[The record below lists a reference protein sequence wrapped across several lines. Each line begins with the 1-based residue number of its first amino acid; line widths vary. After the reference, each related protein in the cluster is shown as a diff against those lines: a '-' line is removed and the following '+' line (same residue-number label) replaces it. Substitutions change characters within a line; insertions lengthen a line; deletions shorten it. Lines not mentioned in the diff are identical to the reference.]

1 MSMFDFLTDDDYK
14 TIDDIVNETIGN
26 IDENPK
32 LQLFYAD
39 IFKSAIDS
47 GEEFAIDLFHHFNF
61 DLIRENV
68 LVYIV
73 SKYDEENPIQFIKIA
88 ELANETQSSDFI
100 ISMFKECIFIFEEL
114 LKSENIEVLPPV
126 FSVLTK
132 VFQNCPECSV
142 ILGEVISITEIDEI
156 LFNQLKN
163 NEICEEGSAFLE
175 EFIMSYKKF
184 EKIHN
189 RDINNLIELHD
200 IASSIEDTSTK
211 FMLTIRTILAKF
223 MFKSKLYKEFEP
235 IFHLI
240 MDLVKAGEN
249 EYLLCFMQCFSHIII
264 SPFFKPTFDEME
276 IIFSYLENDDDPY
289 VSILSW
295 KCLYKAISFKFE
307 FIPLDSFMRQILE
320 PSNYQILPAKA
331 KLYYNAIF
339 ISIVEKLD
347 SVNINE
353 LPMGW
358 FFDIVENSFLIA
370 NDYLYSTINV
380 FNVLFKLYDNTDT
393 PQDFINYIQDS
404 PIIQEEMDENMETLL
419 THANDESFFAPLIKT
434 N

>member
-1 MSMFDFLTDDDYK
+1 MSMFLTDDDYK
-14 TIDDIVNETIGN
+14 HIDDIVIESHGK

-32 LQLFYAD
+32 SQLFYAD

-163 NEICEEGSAFLE
+163 NE
-175 EFIMSYKKF
+175 
-184 EKIHN
+184 
-189 RDINNLIELHD
+189 ELRV
-200 IASSIEDTSTK
+200 
-211 FMLTIRTILAKF
+211 L
-223 MFKSKLYKEFEP
+223 
-235 IFHLI
+235 
-240 MDLVKAGEN
+240 
-249 EYLLCFMQCFSHIII
+249 III
-264 SPFFKPTFDEME
+264 PSRLQERRILNDTETSKDKQAHEISYEHQFIENYEDFDVVNRHIDFDKVNKILDKERQKVDHYLQE
-276 IIFSYLENDDDPY
+276 IVQE
-289 VSILSW
+289 VEEKKW
-295 KCLYKAISFKFE
+295 K
-307 FIPLDSFMRQILE
+307 
-320 PSNYQILPAKA
+320 
-331 KLYYNAIF
+331 
-339 ISIVEKLD
+339 
-347 SVNINE
+347 
-353 LPMGW
+353 
-358 FFDIVENSFLIA
+358 
-370 NDYLYSTINV
+370 
-380 FNVLFKLYDNTDT
+380 
-393 PQDFINYIQDS
+393 
-404 PIIQEEMDENMETLL
+404 
-419 THANDESFFAPLIKT
+419 
-434 N
+434 